1 MVRGWER
8 LLEPPRLRTLEADED
23 RRATW
28 LELFFDLVFVVT
40 IAELGTRLSGD
51 VTLHGLLEFV
61 ALFVPVWWAWAGFT
75 FYANRFDTD
84 DLVYRLLVL
93 TAMFGIAALAANI
106 HHAFEGGSAAFA
118 LSYVSVRLVLLVLY
132 ARAIRYVEAARPFAI
147 LFFAAFALAVVIW
160 LVSLAVPEPARYWL
174 WAVALAVEISA
185 PLLGWRRVP
194 TAPVDPRHLPERF
207 GLMTIIVL
215 GESVFAVVVGVAG
228 VSWEL
233 SSSAAALAGF
243 LAAVSIWWV
252 YFGFLDVMR
261 IFGSGLARGLIFT
274 YTHFFVWAG
283 IAALGVGVKLEIF
296 SAAGDERYDDTAW
309 VFCAGA
315 ALCMLG
321 IAIVQLATPPRVFD
335 VDVAL
340 RLGTAALAIVLLPA
354 SFALPTLAV
363 LWILTGA
370 LAAQVVFELLAHEQH
385 VPAEGLE
392 L

>member
-1 MVRGWER
+1 VPRDWER
-8 LLEPPRLRTLEADED
+8 LLDPPRLRLGESEED

-51 VTLHGLLEFV
+51 VTLVGLLEFF

-93 TAMFGIAALAANI
+93 TAMFGVAALAANI
-106 HHAFEGGSAAFA
+106 HHAFEGGSTAFA
-118 LSYVSVRLVLLVLY
+118 LSYVFVRVVLLVLY
-132 ARAIRYVEAARPFAI
+132 ARAIRYVQVARPFA
-147 LFFAAFALAVVIW
+147 LVFFSAFAVSVALWLISLAFAEPARYWVWAFALAVE
-160 LVSLAVPEPARYWL
+160 LA
-174 WAVALAVEISA
+174 A
-185 PLLGWRRVP
+185 PLLGWRWVP
-194 TAPVDPRHLPERF
+194 AAPVDPRHLPERF
-207 GLMTIIVL
+207 GLLTIIVL

-233 SSSAAALAGF
+233 ESAAAAVAGF
-243 LAAVSIWWV
+243 LAAVSIWWI
-252 YFGFLDVMR
+252 YFEFLDVLP
-261 IFGSGLARGLIFT
+261 IFGRGLARGLVFT

-283 IAALGVGVKLEIF
+283 IAALGVGVKLAIF
-296 SAAGDERYDDTAW
+296 SAAGDRHYGDTAW
-309 VFCAGA
+309 VVCAGA
-315 ALCMLG
+315 AVCMLALAV
-321 IAIVQLATPPRVFD
+321 IQLATPPGLFELD
-335 VDVAL
+335 VVL
-340 RLGTAALAIVLLPA
+340 RLGTAALALVLLPL

-370 LAAQVVFELLAHEQH
+370 LAVQVVFELLEHEEH
-385 VPAEGLE
+385 RPAEGLD